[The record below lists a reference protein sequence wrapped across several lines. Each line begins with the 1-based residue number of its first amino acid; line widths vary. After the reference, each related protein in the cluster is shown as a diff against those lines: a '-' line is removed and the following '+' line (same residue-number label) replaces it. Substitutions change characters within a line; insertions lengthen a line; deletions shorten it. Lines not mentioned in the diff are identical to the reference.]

1 MDTIESEGLLEH
13 VTDLGHHLREGL
25 AADDRVTEVRGA
37 GLLIGLDLSEQLSAD
52 VAAAALEA
60 GFIVN
65 NPTPER
71 VRLAPPLVLTEAEA
85 DSFLKAWPGL
95 LDAAYGGST

>member
-1 MDTIESEGLLEH
+1 M
-13 VTDLGHHLREGL
+13 
-25 AADDRVTEVRGA
+25 RGA
-37 GLLIGLDLSEQLSAD
+37 GLLIGLDLSESVSAD

-85 DSFLKAWPGL
+85 DSFLSAWPGL
-95 LDAAYGGST
+95 LDTAYGGST